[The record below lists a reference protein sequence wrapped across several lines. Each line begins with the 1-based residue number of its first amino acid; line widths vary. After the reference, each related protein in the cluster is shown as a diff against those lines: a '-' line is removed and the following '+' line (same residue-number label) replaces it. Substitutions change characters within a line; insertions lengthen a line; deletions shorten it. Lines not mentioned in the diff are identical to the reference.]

1 MSTEQK
7 TEMEQPDGCLFK
19 FNPDLFKMVFGAQG
33 FGPAMVFPYLT
44 MKDAGQLMLVSR
56 QLSPIVKAFPW
67 HDMTTRVK
75 ELVLWRRCF
84 PNATACLVSGQA
96 RIEESISSWF
106 EVNPFEGIK
115 WIKFLRNRGHWWC
128 TSKFVSLFA
137 NAETLHID
145 EVQDC
150 HVEDVCKVDPCC
162 LLRVRDLTIKCD
174 LTDEHLKHLAQ
185 TGVHKLEV
193 SGYNFSFTD
202 ERLKRLNK
210 VKSLSLKRLDD
221 LSMVPPDPSAVLTDA
236 ALAGLQSLTYLC
248 LDWVPCT
255 FTASGFAA
263 LPLRVL
269 QLAQVDGITIPAGAL
284 GKHLPNIE
292 CLDIYM
298 CDITLADKDI
308 QEMKYLTQLVLK
320 DCPAEITASG
330 FAALPLRVLQ
340 LAQVDGIT
348 IPAGALGK
356 HLPYIECLYIYRCDI
371 TLADKDIKEM
381 RYLIQLVLN
390 DCPAVFTASG
400 FAALPLR
407 MLQLVQVDGITIP
420 AGALGKYLPYIEC
433 LRIDGC
439 NIALADEDIQEM
451 RYLSQLVL
459 NDCPAV
465 ITSSALSA
473 LVYHQVE
480 FGQGV
485 MGPGCHLKPRQFD
498 WKCIIHC
505 WYDIT
510 ESEEGWPVSL
520 YNRDNRDQIIG
531 LRQAIHQARCNHKGP
546 PQSGLN
552 LPYLTQVSIQHCPEV
567 VFTLEHYNA
576 LIKLV
581 PYVSFEPSHLVGN
594 AGWVGHRYDEYVY
607 SMDHYPGWDEDG
619 DQTP

>member
-284 GKHLPNIE
+284 GKYLPYIE
-292 CLDIYM
+292 CLRIDG

-308 QEMKYLTQLVLK
+308 QEMKYLT
-320 DCPAEITASG
+320 
-330 FAALPLRVLQ
+330 
-340 LAQVDGIT
+340 
-348 IPAGALGK
+348 
-356 HLPYIECLYIYRCDI
+356 
-371 TLADKDIKEM
+371 
-381 RYLIQLVLN
+381 
-390 DCPAVFTASG
+390 
-400 FAALPLR
+400 
-407 MLQLVQVDGITIP
+407 
-420 AGALGKYLPYIEC
+420 
-433 LRIDGC
+433 
-439 NIALADEDIQEM
+439 
-451 RYLSQLVL
+451 QLVL

>member
-1 MSTEQK
+1 
-7 TEMEQPDGCLFK
+7 
-19 FNPDLFKMVFGAQG
+19 
-33 FGPAMVFPYLT
+33 
-44 MKDAGQLMLVSR
+44 
-56 QLSPIVKAFPW
+56 
-67 HDMTTRVK
+67 
-75 ELVLWRRCF
+75 
-84 PNATACLVSGQA
+84 
-96 RIEESISSWF
+96 
-106 EVNPFEGIK
+106 
-115 WIKFLRNRGHWWC
+115 
-128 TSKFVSLFA
+128 
-137 NAETLHID
+137 
-145 EVQDC
+145 
-150 HVEDVCKVDPCC
+150 
-162 LLRVRDLTIKCD
+162 
-174 LTDEHLKHLAQ
+174 
-185 TGVHKLEV
+185 
-193 SGYNFSFTD
+193 
-202 ERLKRLNK
+202 
-210 VKSLSLKRLDD
+210 
-221 LSMVPPDPSAVLTDA
+221 
-236 ALAGLQSLTYLC
+236 
-248 LDWVPCT
+248 
-255 FTASGFAA
+255 
-263 LPLRVL
+263 
-269 QLAQVDGITIPAGAL
+269 
-284 GKHLPNIE
+284 
-292 CLDIYM
+292 
-298 CDITLADKDI
+298 
-308 QEMKYLTQLVLK
+308 
-320 DCPAEITASG
+320 
-330 FAALPLRVLQ
+330 
-340 LAQVDGIT
+340 
-348 IPAGALGK
+348 
-356 HLPYIECLYIYRCDI
+356 
-371 TLADKDIKEM
+371 
-381 RYLIQLVLN
+381 
-390 DCPAVFTASG
+390 VFTASG